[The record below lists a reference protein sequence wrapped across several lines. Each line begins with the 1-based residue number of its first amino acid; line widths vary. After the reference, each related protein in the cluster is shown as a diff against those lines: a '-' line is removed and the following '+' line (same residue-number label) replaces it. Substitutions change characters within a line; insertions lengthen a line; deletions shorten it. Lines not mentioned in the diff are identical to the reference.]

1 MASTTRSERAIRF
14 VPTRL
19 TPQELSLQA
28 EVREFL
34 AAELGDGTH
43 RPGLGMSGRA
53 DRDFSRKLGARG
65 WLGMALPKQYGG
77 GERSAV
83 DRFVVTEELLRV
95 GAPVGL
101 HWVADRQSGAVIA
114 RFGTEEQKRKYL
126 PGICAGELGF
136 SIGMSEP
143 DVGSDLAAVRTRA
156 VRDGDG
162 WVINGTKVWTTGAHR
177 NDVMITL
184 CRTSDEDD
192 RHKGLSQFLVD
203 LRAPGVEIR
212 PIPLLDGSADFNEV
226 VLTDVRVSDA
236 DLLGTL
242 GQGWSQN
249 TAELAFERG
258 GPDRFLTTYPV
269 FEAFLRE
276 TDPASL
282 DARARVAIGRIAAD
296 YWVLRNITLSVARAV
311 DRDESPVQ
319 EAALVKEF
327 ATRFEQDVIT
337 TLLDIVD
344 LDPVT
349 DSASIFEQIL
359 SEAILTGPVFTIRG
373 GTIEILRS
381 VAAKGLGR

>member
-1 MASTTRSERAIRF
+1 MASTAGSDRGIRF

-19 TPQELSLQA
+19 TPQELDLQA
-28 EVREFL
+28 EVRQFL
-34 AAELGDGTH
+34 ASELGTSDY
-43 RPGLGMSGRA
+43 RPGLGMNGHA
-53 DRDFSRKLGARG
+53 DKDFSRKLGARG
-65 WLGMALPKQYGG
+65 WLGMALPKEYGG
-77 GERSAV
+77 SERTAV
-83 DRFVVTEELLRV
+83 DRFVVTEELLRR
-95 GAPVGL
+95 GAPVGH
-101 HWVADRQSGAVIA
+101 HWISDRQSGAVIN

-126 PGICAGELGF
+126 PGICAGELAF

-143 DVGSDLAAVRTRA
+143 DVGSDLAAVRSRA
-156 VRDGDG
+156 VRDGQG

-203 LRAPGVEIR
+203 LAAPGVEIR
-212 PIPLLDGSADFNEV
+212 PIPLLDGTADFNEV

-236 DLLGTL
+236 DLLGGL
-242 GQGWSQN
+242 GEGWSQN

-258 GPDRFLTTYPV
+258 GPDRFLSTYPV

-276 TDPASL
+276 TDSAAL
-282 DARARVAIGRIAAD
+282 DARAHVAIGRITSD
-296 YWVLRNITLSVARAV
+296 YWVLRNLTLAVARAV
-311 DRDESPVQ
+311 DRGESPVQ

-337 TLLDIVD
+337 TLLDIADINPVVD
-344 LDPVT
+344 SSSV
-349 DSASIFEQIL
+349 FEQIL